1 MPTTRPGFIW
11 SGTEWIAIGQ
21 EAVLAPV
28 KYQATAPSSPATGD
42 IWIESDVD
50 VPSVDSAQFLR
61 WRKTMTGGE
70 TSLSGNDDSSLPLA
84 YTPGYEQL
92 YINGVLQVRGQDYT
106 ATTGTTVTGLTAL
119 VANDVV
125 EIFSA
130 VARTVA
136 DVYTQTQSDAR
147 FVNKVGGVL
156 QVVNATDATQK
167 TMSVGS
173 LGSLMTAS
181 ITPTRA
187 TSKILVTVNALVS
200 NGTAGGL
207 VVVRLSKSGT
217 VLSPS
222 VNFSFFTGS
231 PNGHSVIADFNNTR
245 NLIPYNLT
253 LMDSPNTTSQVT
265 YSFDGGAASGSTG
278 FFNRWGLDSNWG
290 GISSMTLMEIG
301 A

>member
-1 MPTTRPGFIW
+1 MSTIFPG
-11 SGTEWIAIGQ
+11 SASVGQ
-21 EAVLAPV
+21 IF
-28 KYQATAPSSPATGD
+28 D
-42 IWIESDVD
+42 
-50 VPSVDSAQFLR
+50 
-61 WRKTMTGGE
+61 
-70 TSLSGNDDSSLPLA
+70 
-84 YTPGYEQL
+84 GYEF
-92 YINGVLQVRGQDYT
+92 NGT
-106 ATTGTTVTGLTAL
+106 AWDIIGIDLTADYL
-119 VANDVV
+119 ESSTASSTYLTKV
-125 EIFSA
+125 SA
-130 VARTVA
+130 SNT
-136 DVYTQTQSDAR
+136 YLTQTSASTTY
-147 FVNKVGGVL
+147 VSKPGSVL
-156 QVVNATDATQK
+156 QVVNVTDTTQK

-181 ITPTRA
+181 ITPTRSS
-187 TSKILVTVNALVS
+187 SKILITVNALVS

-245 NLIPYNLT
+245 NLIPYNLN